1 MGESLNNDALELSL
15 ANDLSEIPAAAE
27 RIEEFCAARELT
39 PKVAYA
45 ANLAID
51 EILTNTISYGYGY
64 DDDEAHRIEL
74 TLRVDGDR
82 LIVVIEDDGRE
93 FDSSMEREPELETS
107 LEERALGGLGLFLA
121 HQMMDD
127 VAYQRRDS
135 CNIITLTKSTVEK
148 ADS

>member
-1 MGESLNNDALELSL
+1 MGTSLNDDALELSL
-15 ANDLSEIPAAAE
+15 ANDLREIPAAAE

-39 PKVAYA
+39 PQIAYA

-51 EILTNTISYGYGY
+51 EILTNTISYGY

-74 TLRVDGDR
+74 TLRLDGDR
-82 LIVVIEDDGRE
+82 LVVVIEDDGRE

-107 LEERALGGLGLFLA
+107 LEERALGGLGLFLV

-127 VAYQRRDS
+127 VAYQRRDG
-135 CNIITLTKSTVEK
+135 CNVITLTKSTAEEP
-148 ADS
+148 DS

>member
-1 MGESLNNDALELSL
+1 MGTSLNDDALELSL
-15 ANDLSEIPAAAE
+15 ANDLREIPAAAE

-39 PKVAYA
+39 PQIAYA

-51 EILTNTISYGYGY
+51 EILTNTISYGY

-74 TLRVDGDR
+74 TLRLDDDR
-82 LIVVIEDDGRE
+82 LVVVIEDDGRE

-107 LEERALGGLGLFLA
+107 LEERALGGLGLFLV

-127 VAYQRRDS
+127 VAYQRRDG
-135 CNIITLTKSTVEK
+135 CNVITLTKSTAEEP
-148 ADS
+148 DS

>member
-1 MGESLNNDALELSL
+1 MGTSLNDDALELSL
-15 ANDLSEIPAAAE
+15 ANDLREIPAAAE

-39 PKVAYA
+39 PQIAYA

-51 EILTNTISYGYGY
+51 EILTNTISYGY

-74 TLRVDGDR
+74 TLRLDGDR
-82 LIVVIEDDGRE
+82 LVVVIEDDGRE

-107 LEERALGGLGLFLA
+107 LEERALGGLGLFLV

-127 VAYQRRDS
+127 VAYQRRDGW
-135 CNIITLTKSTVEK
+135 NVITLTKSTAEEP
-148 ADS
+148 DS

>member
-1 MGESLNNDALELSL
+1 MGTSLNNDALELSL
-15 ANDLSEIPAAAE
+15 ANDLREIPAAAE

-39 PKVAYA
+39 PQIAYA

-51 EILTNTISYGYGY
+51 EILTNTISYGY

-74 TLRVDGDR
+74 TLRLDGDR
-82 LIVVIEDDGRE
+82 LVVVIEDDGRE

-107 LEERALGGLGLFLA
+107 LEERALGGLGLFLV

-127 VAYQRRDS
+127 VAYQRRDG
-135 CNIITLTKSTVEK
+135 CNVITLTKSTAEEP
-148 ADS
+148 DS